1 MTPTKKFSPQN
12 SMSPS
17 VDTAK
22 PSTTGQI
29 VAPVLTVWQAGQNQQ
44 DARHNAINRFAG
56 LTWTFTGDWESWKS
70 KIEGR
75 ACIKPS
81 EFSDPANP
89 ELVNAKPVDGFEI
102 LLETSGGHLC
112 EITKRGIPH
121 EFSILDVTFFQ
132 RVRQSIGDS
141 LEERFVLG
149 STKISLEEFAK
160 IAEVEAPHPVAQKAF
175 SEMLAGEK
183 RARIEWE
190 KAVAAVPEPVN
201 QQDRLAAG
209 IASGV
214 AAALVQLGIAK
225 PAAKTV

>member
-22 PSTTGQI
+22 PTLTGQV
-29 VAPVLTVWQAGQNQQ
+29 VAPALTVWQAGQNQQ
-44 DARHNAINRFAG
+44 DARHNAINRFAT

-89 ELVNAKPVDGFEI
+89 QLINAKPVDGFEI
-102 LLETSGGHLC
+102 LLETDGGHLC
-112 EITKRGIPH
+112 GTAKRGIPH
-121 EFSILDVTFFQ
+121 EFSIFDVTFFQ
-132 RVRQSIGDS
+132 RILQPIGDT
-141 LEERFVLG
+141 LEERWILG
-149 STKISLEEFAK
+149 STKISLEEFAR
-160 IAEVEAPHPVAQKAF
+160 IAELEAPHPVCKKAF
-175 SEMLAGEK
+175 DEMLSEEK

-209 IASGV
+209 IAKGV

-225 PAAKTV
+225 TAAKTV

>member
-1 MTPTKKFSPQN
+1 
-12 SMSPS
+12 MSPS

-22 PSTTGQI
+22 PALTGQV
-29 VAPVLTVWQAGQNQQ
+29 VAPALTVWQAGQNQQ
-44 DARHNAINRFAG
+44 DARHNAINRFAT
-56 LTWTFTGDWESWKS
+56 LTWLFTGNWKVWES

-89 ELVNAKPVDGFEI
+89 QLINARPVDGFEI
-102 LLETSGGHLC
+102 LLETDGGHLC
-112 EITKRGIPH
+112 GTTKRGIPH
-121 EFSILDVTFFQ
+121 EFSIFDVTFFQ
-132 RVRQSIGDS
+132 RIRQSIGDT
-141 LEERFVLG
+141 LEERWILG
-149 STKISLEEFAK
+149 STKISLEEFAR
-160 IAEVEAPHPVAQKAF
+160 ISELEAPHPVCKKAF
-175 SEMLAGEK
+175 DEMLSEEK

-190 KAVAAVPEPVN
+190 KAVAAVPEPIN

-225 PAAKTV
+225 PATKPT